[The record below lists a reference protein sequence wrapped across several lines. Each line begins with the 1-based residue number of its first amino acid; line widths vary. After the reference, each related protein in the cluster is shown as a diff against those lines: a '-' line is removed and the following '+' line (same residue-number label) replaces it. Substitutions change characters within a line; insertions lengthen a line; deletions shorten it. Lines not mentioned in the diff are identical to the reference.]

1 MRVMEQLVYVL
12 KCFLENWRRKYSL
25 KSKNLMEQVNFRL
38 FYYIYDWCL
47 LLTALAGLDYE
58 GISENIS
65 FSTGSSPGNLFCFNL
80 TILDD
85 EDPEESE
92 YFNLTIRSLS
102 PGVIMNTSIIEFL
115 LADDDSPPFNG
126 RLLLHENIIGFAAC
140 TTFLTV
146 FHLTGNIAVVY
157 STTTVFVVVVILV
170 YSVPFILFVL
180 CLLKRRKKKTSKRWL
195 IFPLFMKIILK
206 SCRCR

>member
-25 KSKNLMEQVNFRL
+25 KSKHLMERVNFRL
-38 FYYIYDWCL
+38 LHYIYDWSL
-47 LLTALAGLDYE
+47 MLTALAGLDYE

-92 YFNLTIRSLS
+92 YFNLTITSLS
-102 PGVIMNTSIIEFL
+102 PGVIMNTSIIEFH

-126 RLLLHENIIGFAAC
+126 RLLLHENTPLLVLLHVQHFDRFTSYRKYCCGLLHHNCVCGSGDTCVFCALHTVC
-140 TTFLTV
+140 VMLTEE
-146 FHLTGNIAVVY
+146 
-157 STTTVFVVVVILV
+157 
-170 YSVPFILFVL
+170 
-180 CLLKRRKKKTSKRWL
+180 KKEKEK
-195 IFPLFMKIILK
+195 
-206 SCRCR
+206 